1 MLLRTKIAAGY
12 TTAVLLMAVISVSAT
27 IWGYD
32 RIIQTYREIEYKYHR
47 ITSIAQELAYRTSES
62 QAGIRGFIMTG
73 KTRYLVA
80 YDENVLPMRNLM
92 KEAREIHKGSQKY
105 LDLINDYERI
115 LRQWEEGVAEPQKVM
130 RALLDSGAISQEK
143 YGESLAEI
151 EKNGRPILLRLKAI
165 TNRLVESAASDMR
178 YESSLAES
186 VARYSKVFLIAVALA
201 GIVAISITGVILSK
215 HITMSLYSVVK
226 AARRITKGDLGQR
239 IPVPAAKD
247 ELRELA
253 YWFNHMV
260 QSLQDNMSAL
270 RESENK
276 YAALVENAADGI
288 AIVQDEK
295 YVVVNPSMEVITGYS
310 ADRLV
315 GMDFRSIMAPS
326 SAIIAEQNQRDRL
339 KGKEA
344 PAIYE
349 VEICHRSGELRCYE
363 TNVRLISYLQRPA
376 VIVVLRD
383 VTERRDYQRNLKRL
397 SEKII
402 ETQEEER
409 KRIAQELH
417 DEIGQALS
425 VISIHMARLDGEED
439 FTRESALQ
447 KIGWVRQLVEKSLDD
462 IHRISYNLRPYLL
475 DDFGLLS
482 AVRWHTEMFEKNTH
496 IQVRTNLDEGIPLLP
511 KTAEILIYRIIQEAL
526 TNVLKHSGASEVRVS
541 LADSNHG
548 IELSIV
554 DNGMG
559 FDEGRILNGPG
570 SGNSGLGIFGMRE
583 RVAAFNGQLL
593 VQSRPGEGTG
603 IFVHVPHEA

>member
-12 TTAVLLMAVISVSAT
+12 TTAVLLMAIISVSAT

-32 RIIQTYREIEYKYHR
+32 RIIQTYREIESKYHR
-47 ITSIAQELAYRTSES
+47 TTSIAQELAYRTSES

-73 KTRYLVA
+73 KTRYLVT
-80 YDENVLPMRNLM
+80 YDENVLPIRNLM
-92 KEAREIHKGSQKY
+92 KEAREIHSGNQKY

-143 YGESLAEI
+143 YGEALAEI
-151 EKNGRPILLRLKAI
+151 EKNGRPILLRLKAT
-165 TNRLVESAASDMR
+165 TNRLVETAAHDMR
-178 YESSLAES
+178 HESSLAES
-186 VARYSKVFLIAVALA
+186 VATYSKVFLVAVALA
-201 GIVAISITGVILSK
+201 GIVAISISGVILSK
-215 HITMSLYSVVK
+215 HITVSLDSVVE

-239 IPVPAAKD
+239 IPVPRAKD
-247 ELRELA
+247 ELSELV

-260 QSLQDNMSAL
+260 QSLQENMNAL
-270 RESENK
+270 QESENK

-295 YVVVNPSMEVITGYS
+295 YVVVNPKMEDISGYS
-310 ADRLV
+310 TDRLA

-326 SAIIAEQNQRDRL
+326 SAIIAEERQRDRL
-339 KGKEA
+339 GGKDV
-344 PAIYE
+344 PALYE
-349 VEICHRSGELRCYE
+349 VEVCHRNGKLRSYE
-363 TNVRLISYLQRPA
+363 VNVRVISYRQRPA
-376 VIVVLRD
+376 VIAVFRD
-383 VTERRDYQRNLKRL
+383 VTERRDYQLNLKRL

-425 VISIHMARLDGEED
+425 VISIHMERLAGEED
-439 FTRESALQ
+439 FTSESALQ
-447 KIGWVRQLVEKSLDD
+447 KIALVRQLVEKSLDD

-482 AVRWHTEMFEKNTH
+482 AVRWHAEMFEKNTP
-496 IQVRTNLDEGIPLLP
+496 IRVRLNLDENISLLP

-526 TNVLKHSGASEVRVS
+526 TNVLKHSRASEVYVS

-548 IELSIV
+548 IELRII
-554 DNGMG
+554 DNGIG
-559 FDEGRILNGPG
+559 FDEGQIFNVPG

-593 VQSRPGEGTG
+593 VNSKPGEGTG
-603 IFVHVPHEA
+603 IFVRVPHET